1 VGEVEG
7 QEDRVPEEVLECG
20 GLVGFGGR
28 GGGRVKGHREE
39 GREKTRYGVD

>member
-20 GLVGFGGR
+20 GLVGFRDGGR
-28 GGGRVKGHREE
+28 EGKREE
-39 GREKTRYGVD
+39 RYEGWMEGEGR